1 MTSQTLQSPF
11 QTALQAAREAR
22 RPRGYDCLVVASDAW
37 QGLLAALREDGHDVD
52 YTTDDQQHFAGLP
65 AHVTYCE
72 RELQLVVERL
82 VSRGLRVLIVRGEE
96 D

>member
-1 MTSQTLQSPF
+1 MTNQTLHSPF
-11 QTALQAAREAR
+11 QTALQAAQQGR
-22 RPRGYDCLVVASDAW
+22 RPRGYDCLVAAADAW
-37 QGLLAALREDGHDVD
+37 QGLLSALREDGRDVD
-52 YTTDDQQHFAGLP
+52 YTTDDQQYFAGLP
-65 AHVTYCE
+65 SHVTYCE